1 LEQLTQIINQMQFS
15 TYIAIASFLLLII
28 SSIFLLLTNKEKN
41 ALKSHIDHNIK
52 SFQKIFDTS
61 HDAVI
66 ILSIDNNILYANRS
80 MSSFLHLHKDF
91 TSKPLP
97 MPQIKDKKEWIPLDK
112 FIHQNHTRLQVRP
125 LFVPQTSLKKANETE
140 EVAINLYIETMI
152 IDKNHK
158 RPYKIITIQ
167 DLSKE
172 HERARLQYIHQLT
185 GLPNDVQAVQDL
197 PTLFSK
203 VHLENNKIALILISL
218 DNFIGIRSVLG
229 YEKSNDVLIK
239 FTKYLES
246 FITDLSVTV
255 YHTSENHFLLTVSN
269 VSSVEDIKKFVE
281 RIQIKTVSFYKVE
294 NMNLHFSISSGI
306 AVYPD
311 SGTTRQLLDNVYK
324 ALTLAEN
331 EGHGRIAVYIPE
343 ESKNNFDELS
353 LHNDMQTAIERGEF
367 EVYYQAIVNSQSK
380 ELASAEALIR
390 WNHPTYGMISPEVFI
405 PLMEKTGFIITLGQ
419 FVLEEVLKQQKR
431 WELFDFKRIEVSI
444 NVSMVEINTGEF
456 VQNVKEKIESYG
468 IPFNLIKF
476 EITEGVAMLHE
487 GNTKQYFLDLKKL
500 GVGISLDDFGT
511 GYTSFTYLKK
521 FPATV
526 LKIDK
531 SLVDNIL
538 TNKEDQGIVKGMIT
552 LGHNLGMKIVV
563 EGIETEKMVEMLAS
577 FGCDYM
583 QGFYFAKPLPVFE
596 FQKLLR

>member
-1 LEQLTQIINQMQFS
+1 MEQLTQIINQMTIS
-15 TYIAIASFLLLII
+15 HYTAIGSFLLVII
-28 SSIFLLLTNKEKN
+28 TGVFLLLANREKSK
-41 ALKSHIDHNIK
+41 LKANIDHNIK

-61 HDAVI
+61 HDAVL
-66 ILSIDNNILYANRS
+66 ILSTNNTVLYANRV
-80 MSSFLHLHKDF
+80 MSSFLHLHKNF
-91 TSKPLP
+91 TKNPLP
-97 MPQIKDKKEWIPLDK
+97 MPQIKDKKIWIGLDD
-112 FIHQNHTRLQVRP
+112 FLNENHTRLQVKP
-125 LFVPQTSLKKANETE
+125 LFVPQTILKKANEKE
-140 EVAINLYIETMI
+140 EISINLYIESMI

-158 RPYKIITIQ
+158 RPYKIITLQ

-172 HERARLQYIHQLT
+172 HDRARLQYIHQLT

-197 PTLFSK
+197 PTLYSK

-281 RIQIKTVSFYKVE
+281 RIQIKTVSFYQVE
-294 NMNLHFSISSGI
+294 HMNLHFSISSGI

-324 ALTLAEN
+324 ALTLAEH
-331 EGHGRIAVYIPE
+331 EGHGRMAVYLPDENDNGI
-343 ESKNNFDELS
+343 DELT
-353 LHNDMQTAIERGEF
+353 LHNDMQTSMDRGDF
-367 EVYYQAIVNSQSK
+367 EVYYQAIVDAQSK
-380 ELASAEALIR
+380 ELVSAEALIR
-390 WNHPTYGMISPEVFI
+390 WKHPSYGMISPEVFI
-405 PLMEKTGFIITLGQ
+405 PLMEKTGFIITLGK

-456 VQNVKEKIESYG
+456 VQNVKQRIEEYA

-487 GNTKQYFLDLKKL
+487 GNTKQYFIDLKNL

-531 SLVDNIL
+531 SLIDHIL
-538 TNKEDQGIVKGMIT
+538 TNEADQGIVKGMIN

-563 EGIETEKMVEMLAS
+563 EGIETEKMVEMLAE

-583 QGFYFAKPLPVFE
+583 QGYYFAKPLPVFE